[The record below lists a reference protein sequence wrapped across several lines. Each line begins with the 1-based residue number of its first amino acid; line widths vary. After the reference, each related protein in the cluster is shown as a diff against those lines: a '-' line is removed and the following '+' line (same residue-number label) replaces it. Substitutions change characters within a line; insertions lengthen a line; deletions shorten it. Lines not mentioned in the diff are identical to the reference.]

1 VFPEQLTVEQ
11 SGKIRLSKH
20 GRCWRYRV
28 TVSNGGFTVQGKA
41 IKRQSI
47 RQFADR
53 VKISA
58 QNAVAEGIIVRVVG
72 PRSYKISERKMFRKI
87 GNYDDREINYCK

>member
-1 VFPEQLTVEQ
+1 VDSQF
-11 SGKIRLSKH
+11 
-20 GRCWRYRV
+20 
-28 TVSNGGFTVQGKA
+28 KA
-41 IKRQSI
+41 RQSI

-58 QNAVAEGIIVRVVG
+58 QNAAAEGIIVRVVG

-87 GNYDDREINYCK
+87 GNYDDREFNYFDTPRLERAGILGSTSRLAR